1 MTGKGGIE
9 NDNEALCL
17 VKAVPATRMKHA
29 QLSTNSSS
37 KLHLTFYFHW
47 KTKQNK
53 TTQKFN
59 EHNFIET
66 S

>member
-47 KTKQNK
+47 KTKHNK
-53 TTQKFN
+53 TKKPKNSMST
-59 EHNFIET
+59 IL
-66 S
+66 